1 MDGATQ
7 RNISDYHRRILSK
20 LVTQEQQRQST
31 LHGAADEEA
40 QEEDSELWAVGSLV
54 SFEDNDE

>member
-1 MDGATQ
+1 MVQ
-7 RNISDYHRRILSK
+7 HRRILSK